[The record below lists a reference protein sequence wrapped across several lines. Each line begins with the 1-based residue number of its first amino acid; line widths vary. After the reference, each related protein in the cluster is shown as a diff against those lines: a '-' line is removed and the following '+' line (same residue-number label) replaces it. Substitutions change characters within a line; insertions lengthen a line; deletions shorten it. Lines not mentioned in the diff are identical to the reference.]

1 MAELTEQEQIRRNSL
16 NELKKLGINP
26 YPAALYEVNAKSS
39 EILEK
44 YPQDNTLF
52 QDISIAGR
60 IMSRRIMGAA
70 SFVELQDPSK
80 ISEFSIFSLLLCTFL
95 IREPCHISKKRNT
108 MRRRPP
114 K

>member
-44 YPQDNTLF
+44 FPQDNTLF
-52 QDISIAGR
+52 QDFEEALRWQQMLLDKEG
-60 IMSRRIMGAA
+60 
-70 SFVELQDPSK
+70 VK
-80 ISEFSIFSLLLCTFL
+80 IIYAE
-95 IREPCHISKKRNT
+95 
-108 MRRRPP
+108 
-114 K
+114 

>member
-16 NELKKLGINP
+16 NELKNLGINP

-70 SFVELQDPSK
+70 SFVELQDPYGR
-80 ISEFSIFSLLLCTFL
+80 IQLYI
-95 IREPCHISKKRNT
+95 KRD
-108 MRRRPP
+108 
-114 K
+114 